1 MGLQENVQK
10 DHGGG
15 VQTMSGIRGAG
26 RRVLHPVD
34 DRGRADFQGAAA
46 GAGAMPGVL
55 EGDGKG
61 FTGDAPPKPARRG
74 KRGVGTGG
82 Q

>member
-1 MGLQENVQK
+1 M
-10 DHGGG
+10 H
-15 VQTMSGIRGAG
+15 TMLGSRGAVRRGLHLADGMG
-26 RRVLHPVD
+26 RVD
-34 DRGRADFQGAAA
+34 LQGAAA